1 MIDHETA
8 LIKALDD
15 PKTLGER
22 VVILDAVGDIA
33 AIGLGHL
40 LAFSGTQVTTVTPL
54 PNPILVDNET
64 NSRALPRA
72 ARAGMVWR
80 PNTAMVQIA
89 DHTVT
94 LADALTYKMETLDAD
109 TVVIR
114 THGEPAAE
122 LYFALKDQVPEVVR
136 IGDAVAVR
144 WADRAIFDGH
154 TAARAL

>member
-1 MIDHETA
+1 
-8 LIKALDD
+8 
-15 PKTLGER
+15 
-22 VVILDAVGDIA
+22 
-33 AIGLGHL
+33 
-40 LAFSGTQVTTVTPL
+40 
-54 PNPILVDNET
+54 
-64 NSRALPRA
+64 
-72 ARAGMVWR
+72 
-80 PNTAMVQIA
+80 MVQIG

-94 LADALTYKMETLDAD
+94 VADALTYKMDTLDAD

-114 THGEPAAE
+114 THGEPVAG

>member
-1 MIDHETA
+1 M
-8 LIKALDD
+8 
-15 PKTLGER
+15 
-22 VVILDAVGDIA
+22 ILDAVGDIA

-40 LAFSGTQVTTVTPL
+40 LAFGGTQVTAVSPL
-54 PNPILVDNET
+54 PSPILST
-64 NSRALPRA
+64 TRPTHGRCHARRAPGWCGGRTPR
-72 ARAGMVWR
+72 WS
-80 PNTAMVQIA
+80 QIG

-114 THGEPAAE
+114 THGEPVAD
-122 LYFALKDQVPEVVR
+122 LYFALPDQVPEVVR

-154 TAARAL
+154 LAARAL